1 MNRKIFYFII
11 IFLSSSVKSA
21 LSENIS
27 YLDMSYLMNESL
39 AGKSIINEIDSQKK
53 TLSTKFDKEE
63 NNLRQK
69 ETKLISQKNLL
80 KKDEFEN
87 KINSLKEDINKYNLN
102 KKELINLLN
111 KKKETAENKLAII
124 IRNIISDYA
133 KENSV
138 SLILHKNSI
147 IIGKTELEITSAI
160 LKILDNKTKKIKI
173 K

>member
-69 ETKLISQKNLL
+69 ETKLI
-80 KKDEFEN
+80 
-87 KINSLKEDINKYNLN
+87 
-102 KKELINLLN
+102 
-111 KKKETAENKLAII
+111 
-124 IRNIISDYA
+124 
-133 KENSV
+133 
-138 SLILHKNSI
+138 
-147 IIGKTELEITSAI
+147 
-160 LKILDNKTKKIKI
+160 
-173 K
+173 